1 LSEKEDSTY
10 TLAQDA
16 ARLVFRTTR
25 FAADKGS
32 VLHSGIYN
40 REFSSVL
47 ASFALA
53 GIAYFLLVMSFGKE
67 TVFYAVF
74 MVLFIGTFPLF
85 RRFVFR
91 ERYREAVFDRTA
103 STVEIRHAGIR
114 STVLL
119 NRPLESIR
127 RLRIDTKKTE
137 VVNRDGVAF
146 VEKIS
151 AQHGTVIPGF
161 GEEKTFYTLK
171 LRFTDGTEQTLFADG
186 NMQDVIAVHDKIKS
200 FLKIQQT
207 I

>member
-1 LSEKEDSTY
+1 MSEKGNSTY

-25 FAADKGS
+25 FVADKGS

-53 GIAYFLLVMSFGKE
+53 GIAYFLLVMRFGKE
-67 TVFYAVF
+67 AFFYAVF
-74 MVLFIGTFPLF
+74 MLLFIGTFPLF
-85 RRFVFR
+85 RTYVFR
-91 ERYREAVFDRTA
+91 EQYREAVFDRTA
-103 STVEIRHAGIR
+103 ATVEIRHAGIR
-114 STVLL
+114 SKVLL
-119 NRPLESIR
+119 NRPLASICGI
-127 RLRIDTKKTE
+127 RIDTKKTA

-161 GEEKTFYTLK
+161 GEEKTFYSLR
-171 LRFTDGTEQTLFADG
+171 LRFTDGTEQTLFADSS
-186 NMQDVIAVHDKIKS
+186 MQDVIDVHDGIKG
-200 FLKIQQT
+200 FLKI
-207 I
+207 

>member
-1 LSEKEDSTY
+1 MIEKENSTY

-16 ARLVFRTTR
+16 SRLVFRTTR
-25 FAADKGS
+25 FVADTGS

-53 GIAYFLLVMSFGKE
+53 GMMYFLLVMRFGKE

-74 MVLFIGTFPLF
+74 MLLFIGTFPLF
-85 RRFVFR
+85 RTYVFR
-91 ERYREAVFDRTA
+91 EQYREAVFDRTA
-103 STVEIRHAGIR
+103 ATVEIRQVGRR
-114 STVLL
+114 SRVLL
-119 NRPLESIR
+119 NKPLGSIDGI
-127 RLRIDTKKTE
+127 RIDTTKTE

-161 GEEKTFYTLK
+161 GEEKTFYSLR
-171 LRFTDGTEQTLFADG
+171 LRFMDGAEQTLFSDSS
-186 NMQDVIAVHDKIKS
+186 MQDVIDVYDKIKG
-200 FLKIQQT
+200 FLKI
-207 I
+207 